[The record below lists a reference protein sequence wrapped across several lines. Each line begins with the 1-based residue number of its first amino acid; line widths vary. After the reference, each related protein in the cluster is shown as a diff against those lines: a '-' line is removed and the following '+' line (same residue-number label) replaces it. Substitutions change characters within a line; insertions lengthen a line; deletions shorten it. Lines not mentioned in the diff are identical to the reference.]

1 MKLVASMKA
10 QAPSKTFAQP
20 QAAQT
25 PSCDTWVLLQSAN
38 GQYAN
43 SSTEGKHFP
52 GRAGK
57 QSMESVSVVDVPG
70 KDTKEHGYAQHGS
83 LAILAS

>member
-1 MKLVASMKA
+1 MKLVASTKA
-10 QAPSKTFAQP
+10 QAPSKPFAQP

-38 GQYAN
+38 SQYAN
-43 SSTEGKHFP
+43 SSTEGKRFP
-52 GRAGK
+52 AGLGSKAWSQYQWWMCQGRTPKNMA
-57 QSMESVSVVDVPG
+57 MHNTVP
-70 KDTKEHGYAQHGS
+70 